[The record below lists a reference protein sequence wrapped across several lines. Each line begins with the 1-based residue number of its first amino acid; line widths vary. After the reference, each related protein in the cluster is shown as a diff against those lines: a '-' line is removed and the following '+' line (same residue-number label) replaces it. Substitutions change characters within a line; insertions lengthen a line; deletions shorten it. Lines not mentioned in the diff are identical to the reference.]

1 MIQYIDAD
9 GIFADVDMAHLREDG
24 CVAVSETLTPVMI
37 FNAYQRGIFPWYED
51 ENWVYWFATHPRF
64 VLHPEKLHIS
74 HSLKKAIR
82 KKSYDI
88 TINQS
93 FEEVM
98 ASCASSLRKNQE
110 GTWISERFQVA
121 YTTLHRMGYA
131 HSFEYRQPESQE
143 LLGGFYGVQ
152 IGRVFYGE
160 SMFAKVADASKIAF
174 AIAVPFLQ
182 KAGIALI
189 DCQQETEYLK
199 SFGAEL
205 CPLPDFIAEIRIL
218 NLQNLNID
226 LTSVKK
232 IEW

>member
-9 GIFADVDMAHLREDG
+9 GIFADIDMAHLREDA

-64 VLHPEKLHIS
+64 VLYPEKLHIS

-82 KKSYDI
+82 KKLYDI

-110 GTWISERFQVA
+110 GTWISERFQAA
-121 YTTLHRMGYA
+121 YTALHRMGYA

-205 CPLPDFIAEIRIL
+205 RPLSDFIAEIRIL